1 MTWRRFAGSAVPLLL
16 IMSLSRP
23 AAGAEDSNSF
33 TFQASATDDVSWA
46 VPFGQPYDGTGNL
59 ADSQGVSTA
68 ATDGFDSAT
77 AIPAA
82 VDGGSSPGAI
92 IGGSDNRTRVNPTTG
107 FPYRAV
113 VWIRGVNPAGG
124 SYTCSGF
131 MFGPNAVGTAG
142 HCLYD
147 RGHHGWNHNLTIIPG
162 ANGSS
167 QPYGHC
173 GASKVTVQSLYIN
186 NGTTTEDYG
195 AIKLSCTVGNTTGW
209 FGFAYPANPFSG
221 WHVTGYPAEKASGT
235 MWTASG
241 SITKQNTGETDY
253 NIDMT
258 GGESGGPVWNG
269 SHQVTAINAYG
280 VGTSYNAGP
289 SLWSAR
295 QNDLHAWVK

>member
-1 MTWRRFAGSAVPLLL
+1 MAWRHVIGSITPLVLTFG
-16 IMSLSRP
+16 LSMP
-23 AAGAEDSNSF
+23 AAGAADSNSF
-33 TFQASATDDVSWA
+33 TFQASSTDNVSWA
-46 VPFGQPYDGTGNL
+46 VPFGQPYEGTGDL
-59 ADSQGVSTA
+59 ADSRGVSTA
-68 ATDGFDSAT
+68 PTAGFDSAT
-77 AIPAA
+77 ATPAEA
-82 VDGGSSPGAI
+82 DGAASPNAI

-107 FPYRAV
+107 YPYRAV

-131 MFGPNAVGTAG
+131 MFGPNAAGTAG

-147 RGHHGWNHNLTIIPG
+147 RGHHGWNTNLTIIPG

-195 AIKLSCTVGNTTGW
+195 AIKLNCTVGNTTGW
-209 FGFAYPANPFSG
+209 FGFAYPASSFSG
-221 WHVTGYPAEKASGT
+221 WHVTGYPADKTSGT

-241 SITKQNTGETDY
+241 SITKQNTAETDY
-253 NIDMT
+253 NIDMM
-258 GGESGGPVWNG
+258 GGESGGPVWNA

-289 SLWSAR
+289 SLYAAR